1 MTVTGKENA
10 ISNVRQVLWRSV
22 SSLAT
27 GTATIQE
34 RLLSPAMFL
43 TSLGPE
49 LESLPVSSR
58 HELEAIVQGLT
69 KERTIDATL
78 RMMSDD
84 EAVKLANRIV
94 SLYIE
99 LRGGM

>member
-1 MTVTGKENA
+1 MVTAKEHA
-10 ISNVRQVLWRSV
+10 IRNVRTVLWRSV
-22 SSLAT
+22 SSLAG

-43 TSLGPE
+43 TSLGPG
-49 LESLPVSSR
+49 LESLPVRSR
-58 HELEAIVQGLT
+58 HELEAIIQGLT
-69 KERTIDATL
+69 QEGTFDATL

-99 LRGGM
+99 LRGGI